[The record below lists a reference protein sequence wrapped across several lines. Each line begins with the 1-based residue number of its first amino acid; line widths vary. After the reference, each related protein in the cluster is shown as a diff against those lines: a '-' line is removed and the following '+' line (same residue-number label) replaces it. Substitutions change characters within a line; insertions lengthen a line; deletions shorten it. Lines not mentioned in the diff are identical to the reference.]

1 MTEKMCRPDID
12 TLLRAEGAGVLS
24 LTDGAETYA
33 IPESFGYDGADL
45 YFQFAYEDDSRKMA
59 FLDTTDV
66 ATFTVF
72 TTDPAES
79 VQARGRIEAVSE
91 SDYDAAAAAIA
102 ENATVPTMNVIPGT
116 PVDDLSMTFYRLVV
130 DSLSGR
136 VFEGSMKNP
145 TEA

>member
-1 MTEKMCRPDID
+1 MTTKMGRPAID
-12 TLLRAEGAGVLS
+12 ELLRTEGAGVLS

-33 IPESFGYDGADL
+33 IPESFGYDGTHL

-72 TTDPAES
+72 TTEPAES
-79 VQARGRIEAVSE
+79 VQARGRIEAVPE
-91 SDYDAAAAAIA
+91 AEHATAAAAIA
-102 ENATVPTMNVIPGT
+102 ENATVPTMNVIPDA
-116 PVDDLSMTFYRLVV
+116 PVEDLSMTFHRLVV

-136 VFEGSMKNP
+136 VFDDPIKNP
-145 TEA
+145 SKA

>member
-1 MTEKMCRPDID
+1 MTEKMGRSDID

-33 IPESFGYDGADL
+33 IPESFGYDGTDL

-59 FLDTTDV
+59 FLETTDV

-72 TTDPAES
+72 TTEPAES

-102 ENATVPTMNVIPGT
+102 ENATVPTMNVIPDT
-116 PVDDLSMTFYRLVV
+116 PVEDLSMTFYRFVV

-136 VFEGSMKNP
+136 VFEDPMKNP
-145 TEA
+145 IEA

>member
-1 MTEKMCRPDID
+1 MTEKMNRSAID
-12 TLLRAEGAGVLS
+12 ELLRAEGAGVLS

-33 IPESFGYDGADL
+33 IPESFGYDGTYL
-45 YFQFAYEDDSRKMA
+45 YFQFAHEDDSRKMA

-79 VQARGRIEAVSE
+79 VQARGRIEAVPASE
-91 SDYDAAAAAIA
+91 HDAAAAALA
-102 ENATVPTMNVIPGT
+102 ENAIVPTMNVIPDT
-116 PVDDLSMTFYRLVV
+116 PVDDLSMAFYRFVV

-136 VFEGSMKNP
+136 VFEDPMKNP